1 LKKTTVRS
9 HCLSMS
15 TQSSLVALQEMTR
28 FLDGI
33 DSSAEF
39 MEEWEGLISSIKL
52 THKDLATRL
61 RKAPREP

>member
-1 LKKTTVRS
+1 
-9 HCLSMS
+9 MS